1 LHHIHDGRSRLM
13 GLVLFT
19 LDHIQPSILCSP
31 CVRWTVVS

>member
-13 GLVLFT
+13 GLLLFT
-19 LDHIQPSILCSP
+19 LEHIRPSILCSP